1 MRQMQPITLESDTSM
16 ARKILVVDDEQDI
29 LLLVRITLEA
39 EGYEV
44 ITAVNGREA
53 VDRLN
58 NDKPDLLVTDVMMPE
73 MDGFEVLESL
83 KKNVETE
90 AIPVIMLTARTDAR
104 DMFRAWDM
112 GTSIYLTKPFRPRE
126 LVAAVKRIFPGDD
139 DSEPP
144 KFFTAGQ

>member
-1 MRQMQPITLESDTSM
+1 M

-53 VDRLN
+53 VDRLVA
-58 NDKPDLLVTDVMMPE
+58 DKPDLLVTDVMMPE
-73 MDGFEVLESL
+73 MDGFEVLENL
-83 KKNVETE
+83 KQNVETE
-90 AIPVIMLTARTDAR
+90 GIPVIMLTARTDAR

-126 LVAAVKRIFPGDD
+126 LVAAVKRIFPGDGD
-139 DSEPP
+139 IEPP
-144 KFFTAGQ
+144 KFFATG